1 MKTDTPIEDYALLS
15 DRRTAA
21 LVSRQGSIDWLC
33 LPRIDDES
41 VFCALLGDRDN
52 GRWLMAPVDGEV
64 VQRRYRD
71 DTFVLETRWRTPEGE
86 CLVTE
91 FMPQANG
98 RADLVR
104 QVTCTSGSVTV
115 EHDLV
120 MRFRYGRSIP
130 WVRRTC
136 DEQGNQALVAVS
148 GPNALVLHGPDL
160 DPDEAHHGGRFELQA
175 GDSACWTLTWFE
187 SHLTPPSAPDV
198 AAELESTVDDWQ
210 KWADAILA
218 DDYCLEA
225 RRSLLVLRALTHHE
239 TGGIAAAATTSLPE
253 YFGGGRNWDYR
264 YGWLRD
270 SALTMEVMLDHGLTE
285 KSWRDWL
292 LRAVASDHHD
302 LQIMYGVGAERLG
315 EEQELDH
322 LAGYAD
328 SRPVRIG
335 NGAAGQYQ
343 ADVIGE
349 VMLALQKMREHGITE
364 DRFSWGLQAVLLD
377 ETLERLDE
385 RDHGIWEM
393 RGDLHHFTHSRAMM
407 WAAFDCG
414 IRAVEQYGFKG
425 DVEAWRAARDRLHD
439 EIWKHGF
446 NTELNSFTQ
455 VYGGTEVDAS
465 LLVLPDT
472 GLVSADDERMLGTV
486 ARIEQDLVDGD
497 GFVHRYRTEAGLDG
511 LEGGEYPFLLCTFW
525 LVTQYARSGRL
536 DEAQARFETL
546 VSLGGE
552 LGLLAEEYDPASG
565 RHAGNY
571 PQAFSHLGLAQAAA
585 ALRKHDRR

>member
-1 MKTDTPIEDYALLS
+1 MSTHTPIEDYALLS

-33 LPRIDDES
+33 LPRFDDEA
-41 VFCALLGDRDN
+41 VFCAILGDREN

-64 VQRRYRD
+64 VERRYRD
-71 DTFVLETRWRTPEGE
+71 DTFVLETRWRTPSGE

-91 FMPQANG
+91 FMPQAND

-104 QVTCTSGSVTV
+104 HVTCTSGTVTI
-115 EHDLV
+115 EHELTL
-120 MRFRYGRSIP
+120 RFRYGQSLP
-130 WVRRTC
+130 WMRRAP
-136 DEQGNQALVAVS
+136 DEQGEQALVAIS

-160 DPDEAHHGGRFELQA
+160 HPDDAHHAGRFELDS
-175 GDSACWTLTWFE
+175 GESACWTLTWFE
-187 SHLTPPSAPDV
+187 SHLTPPAAPDV
-198 AAELESTVDDWQ
+198 AAELDKTVGDWQ
-210 KWADAILA
+210 KWADDILS
-218 DDYCLEA
+218 DDHCREA

-239 TGGIAAAATTSLPE
+239 TGGIVAAPTTSLPE
-253 YFGGGRNWDYR
+253 DFGGERNWDYR
-264 YGWLRD
+264 YVWLRD

-315 EEQELDH
+315 QEQELDH
-322 LAGYAD
+322 LAGHAD

-349 VMLALQKMREHGITE
+349 VMLALQKMREHGIAE
-364 DRFSWGLQAVLLD
+364 DRFSWTLQAVLLD

-385 RDHGIWEM
+385 PDHGIWEM

-414 IRAVEQYGFKG
+414 VRAVEQYGFKG
-425 DVEAWRAARDRLHD
+425 NVEAWREARDRLHD
-439 EIWKHGF
+439 EIWDQGF

-455 VYGGTEVDAS
+455 SYGSTEVDAS
-465 LLVLPDT
+465 LLVLPGT

-486 ARIEQDLVDGD
+486 ARIEQDLVDED
-497 GFVHRYRTEAGLDG
+497 GFVHRYRTEAKLDG
-511 LEGGEYPFLLCTFW
+511 LEGDEHPFLLCTFW

-536 DEAQARFETL
+536 DEAQARFEKL
-546 VSLGGE
+546 VALGGE
-552 LGLLAEEYDPASG
+552 LGLLAEEYDPATG